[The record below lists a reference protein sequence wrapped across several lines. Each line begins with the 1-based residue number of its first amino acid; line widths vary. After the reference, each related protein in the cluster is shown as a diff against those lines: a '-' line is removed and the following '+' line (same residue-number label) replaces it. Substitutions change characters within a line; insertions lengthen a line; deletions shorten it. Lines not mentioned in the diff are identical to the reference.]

1 MEQWTSGR
9 PDKPAQDAQA
19 PILRACWLRVAQG
32 EGTPSDGMSEN
43 GERRRDLTENAG
55 PRQEPPMAFRCTK
68 SSEEPFIDR
77 HFWMFIDSL
86 EQTTHMRGVVAEPKL
101 PSDHYGYP

>member
-1 MEQWTSGR
+1 
-9 PDKPAQDAQA
+9 
-19 PILRACWLRVAQG
+19 
-32 EGTPSDGMSEN
+32 
-43 GERRRDLTENAG
+43 
-55 PRQEPPMAFRCTK
+55 MAFRCTK

-101 PSDHYGYP
+101 PSDHYGYPLAGPYLSPKTVCLGSLGQ